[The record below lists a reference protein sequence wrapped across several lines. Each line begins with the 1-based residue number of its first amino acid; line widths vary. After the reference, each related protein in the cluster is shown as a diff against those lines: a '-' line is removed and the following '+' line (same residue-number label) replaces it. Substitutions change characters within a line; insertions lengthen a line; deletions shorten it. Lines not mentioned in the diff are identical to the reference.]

1 MDVCEMKGLPV
12 ARLKPGKERSLLRW
26 HPWIFSG
33 AVASMDGNPQAGDTV
48 AIRDSSGNF
57 LCLAA
62 FSPQSQIRLRVW
74 SFDVSDKI
82 DADFFHRRIQKA
94 VNRRMKDGVL
104 PCACRLINAE
114 ADLLPG
120 LIVDKYGDYLVC
132 QFLAAGVEAWKLEI
146 VGGLEAV
153 LSPPGIYE
161 RSDAEV
167 RLKEGLL
174 LQKGLLVGNEPP
186 ELIEIW
192 EGDCHFLVDVRNG
205 HKTGFYLDQAENRRI
220 VAEYVRN
227 RVVLNCF
234 SYTGGFAVAAV
245 KSGAKRVVNLD
256 TSGDILELASKNLY
270 LNWIDPDDFENL
282 QEDVFHCL
290 RAFRDRGM
298 SFDMIILDPPK
309 FAENQHQLEKAAR
322 GYKDINLLAFK
333 LLRPGG
339 ILVTF
344 SCSGLVSTELFQ
356 KIVADAALD
365 ARREAR
371 IQRRLFQA
379 SDHAVLLSF
388 PEGQYL
394 KGLVC
399 EVE

>member
-1 MDVCEMKGLPV
+1 MKGLPV
-12 ARLKPGKERSLLRW
+12 ARLKPGKERSLLRR
-26 HPWIFSG
+26 HPWVFSG
-33 AVASMDGNPQAGDTV
+33 AVASMDGNPRTGDAV
-48 AIRDSSGNF
+48 AICDSSGNF

-74 SFDVSDKI
+74 TFDVSEKI

-94 VNRRMKDGVL
+94 VNRRMRDGVL
-104 PCACRLINAE
+104 PHACRLINAE

-132 QFLAAGVEAWKLEI
+132 QFLSAGVERWKDAI
-146 VGGLEAV
+146 VQGLEGI
-153 LSPPGIYE
+153 LQPPGIYE

-174 LQKGLLVGNEPP
+174 LQKGLLAGNEPP

-192 EGDCHFLVDVRNG
+192 EGDYHFLVDVRNG
-205 HKTGFYLDQAENRRI
+205 HKTGFYLDQAENRKI
-220 VAEYVRN
+220 VAEYTHN
-227 RVVLNCF
+227 REILNCF

-245 KSGAKRVVNLD
+245 KAGAKRVINLD
-256 TSGDILELASKNLY
+256 TSGDALELASKNLY
-270 LNWIDPDDFENL
+270 LNWIDSDDFENL
-282 QEDVFHCL
+282 QKDVFHCL
-290 RAFRDRGM
+290 RTFRDRGM
-298 SFDMIILDPPK
+298 FFDMIILDPPK

-333 LLRPGG
+333 LLKPGG

-344 SCSGLVSTELFQ
+344 SCSGLVSAELFQ

-371 IQRRLFQA
+371 IQRHLFQA